1 MNLIDRYVREV
12 GRHLPRKNRADIQ
25 AELHSLLV
33 DSLEDR
39 VEGEPTEEDVVNLLK
54 EFGPPEKVAASYWQE
69 GQYLIGPRL
78 YPFFRMVVG
87 IVLIVFVVVQLVLLG
102 IGLVF
107 NQATL
112 PTAGWIG
119 DFFGGIFS
127 AFGII
132 VLVFAVLQ
140 RLGVQP
146 EVEEEEWDPRSLPK
160 DEEDDPISV
169 SGTIVETVFGF
180 ILIAVLIFLP
190 DRIGAYTSLGG
201 EFFSNPVLQ
210 ENLLIVILAILLGIG
225 LDLFLLWRG
234 QWSLFTRLA
243 KIGIN
248 LFVIY
253 VLYQLFVDHT
263 TWLAANNA
271 SGFFATLEAF
281 PQGTAPSPEFIQ
293 ILVMQSF
300 RLAFGIALIV
310 LVIDTLNL
318 VYKFVKKTFFSP
330 KPPVTLPAG

>member
-1 MNLIDRYVREV
+1 MNLIDRYIREV

-33 DSLEDR
+33 DSLEAR
-39 VEGEPTEEDVVNLLK
+39 VEGEPTEEDVINLLK
-54 EFGPPEKVAASYWQE
+54 EFGPPEKVAASYWKE

-78 YPFFRMVVG
+78 YPFFRMVVS
-87 IVLIVFVVVQLVLLG
+87 IVLIVFVAVQLVLLG

-107 NQATL
+107 NQATM

-119 DFFGGIFS
+119 EFFGGIFG

-146 EVEEEEWDPRSLPK
+146 EMEEEAWDPRSLPK
-160 DEEDDPISV
+160 DEDDDPISV
-169 SGTIVETVFGF
+169 WGTIIETAFGF
-180 ILIAVLIFLP
+180 ILIAILLFLP
-190 DRIGAYTSLGG
+190 DQIGAYTSLRG
-201 EFFSNPVLQ
+201 ELISNPVLQ
-210 ENLLIVILAILLGIG
+210 ENLLIIILAILLGIG
-225 LDLFLLWRG
+225 LDLFLLWKG

-253 VLYQLFVDHT
+253 VLYQLVVEHT
-263 TWLAANNA
+263 SWLAAHNA
-271 SGFFATLEAF
+271 SGFFETLEAF
-281 PQGTAPSPEFIQ
+281 PQGAAPSPEFLQ
-293 ILVMQSF
+293 LLVMQSF

-310 LVIDTLNL
+310 LVIETLNL
-318 VYKFVKKTFFSP
+318 IYKLIKKTFFSP
-330 KPPVTLPAG
+330 KPPVTIPAG

>member
-33 DSLEDR
+33 DSLEAR
-39 VEGEPTEEDVVNLLK
+39 VEGEPTEEDVINLLK
-54 EFGPPEKVAASYWQE
+54 EFGPPEKVAASYWKE

-87 IVLIVFVVVQLVLLG
+87 IVLIVFVAVQLVLLG

-107 NQATL
+107 NQATM

-119 DFFGGIFS
+119 EFFGGIFG

-146 EVEEEEWDPRSLPK
+146 EVEDEEWDPRSLPK

-169 SGTIVETVFGF
+169 SGIIVETAFGF
-180 ILIAVLIFLP
+180 ILIAVLLFLP
-190 DRIGAYTSLGG
+190 EWIGAFTSLGG
-201 EFFSNPVLQ
+201 EFFPNPVLQ

-225 LDLFLLWRG
+225 LDLFLLWKG

-253 VLYQLFVDHT
+253 VLYQLFVDHN
-263 TWLAANNA
+263 TWLAAHNA
-271 SGFFATLEAF
+271 SGFFETLEAF
-281 PQGTAPSPEFIQ
+281 PQGAAPSPEFLQ
-293 ILVMQSF
+293 LLVMQSF

-310 LVIDTLNL
+310 LVIETLNL
-318 VYKFVKKTFFSP
+318 IYKLIKKTFFSP
-330 KPPVTLPAG
+330 KPPVTISAG

>member
-25 AELHSLLV
+25 AELQSLLV

-39 VEGEPTEEDVVNLLK
+39 VEGEASEEDMVNLLK

-69 GQYLIGPRL
+69 GQYLVGPRL

-87 IVLIVFVVVQLVLLG
+87 IVLIVFVAVQLVLLG

-107 NQATL
+107 DQAAL
-112 PTAGWIG
+112 PTAGWLA
-119 DFFGGIFS
+119 DFFGSLFS

-146 EVEEEEWDPRSLPK
+146 EMDEEEWDPRSLPK
-160 DEEDDPISV
+160 DDEDDPISV
-169 SGTIVETVFGF
+169 RGTIIETTLGL
-180 ILIAVLIFLP
+180 ILIAVLLFLP
-190 DRIGAYTSLGG
+190 DKIGAFTSLGG
-201 EFFSNPVLQ
+201 EFYPNPVLQ
-210 ENLLIVILAILLGIG
+210 TNLTLIIVAILLGIG
-225 LDLFLLWRG
+225 LDLLLLWRG
-234 QWSLFTRLA
+234 QWSFITRLA
-243 KIGIN
+243 KIGVN
-248 LFVIY
+248 LFVIF
-253 VLYQLFVDHT
+253 VLYQLVVDHT
-263 TWLAANNA
+263 TWLAAHNA

-281 PQGTAPSPEFIQ
+281 PQGAEPFSESIQ

-300 RLAFGIALIV
+300 RLGFGIALIV
-310 LVIDTLNL
+310 LVIETIRL
-318 VYKFVKKTFFSP
+318 VYQFVKKTFFP
-330 KPPVTLPAG
+330 TKLPLPLSAE

>member
-39 VEGEPTEEDVVNLLK
+39 VEGEATEEDIVNLLK

-87 IVLIVFVVVQLVLLG
+87 IVLIVFIAVQLVILG

-107 NQATL
+107 NQAAL
-112 PTAGWIG
+112 PSAGWVAE
-119 DFFGGIFS
+119 FFGSIFG

-146 EVEEEEWDPRSLPK
+146 EMEEEEWDPRNLPK
-160 DEEDDPISV
+160 EAEDDPISV
-169 SGTIVETVFGF
+169 GGTIIETAFGF
-180 ILIAVLIFLP
+180 ILIAILLFLP
-190 DRIGAYTSLGG
+190 DRIGAFTSLGG
-201 EFFSNPVLQ
+201 EFHPNPVLQ
-210 ENLLIVILAILLGIG
+210 ANLMTVILAILLGIG

-234 QWSLFTRLA
+234 QWSTFTRLA
-243 KIGIN
+243 KIVVNI
-248 LFVIY
+248 FVIY
-253 VLYQLFVDHT
+253 VLYQLVIDHT
-263 TWLAANNA
+263 TWLAERNA
-271 SGFFATLEAF
+271 SGFFDTLAAF
-281 PQGTAPSPEFIQ
+281 PQGAAPTPEFIQ
-293 ILVMQSF
+293 LLVMQSF

-310 LVIDTLNL
+310 LVIETLNL
-318 VYKFVKKTFFSP
+318 VYQFIKKTFFSP

>member
-25 AELHSLLV
+25 AELQSLLV

-39 VEGEPTEEDVVNLLK
+39 VEGEASEEDMVNLLK

-69 GQYLIGPRL
+69 GQYLVGPRL

-87 IVLIVFVVVQLVLLG
+87 IVLIVFVAVQLVLLG

-107 NQATL
+107 DQAAL
-112 PTAGWIG
+112 PTVGWLT
-119 DFFGGIFS
+119 DFFGSLFS

-146 EVEEEEWDPRSLPK
+146 EMDEEEWDPRSLPK
-160 DEEDDPISV
+160 DDEDDPISV
-169 SGTIVETVFGF
+169 RGTIIETTLGL
-180 ILIAVLIFLP
+180 ILIAVLLFLP
-190 DRIGAYTSLGG
+190 DKIGAFTSLGG
-201 EFFSNPVLQ
+201 EFYPNPVLQ
-210 ENLLIVILAILLGIG
+210 TNLTLIIVAILLGIG
-225 LDLFLLWRG
+225 LDLLLLWRG
-234 QWSLFTRLA
+234 QWTFITRLA
-243 KIGIN
+243 KIGVN
-248 LFVIY
+248 LFVIF
-253 VLYQLFVDHT
+253 VLYQLVVDHT
-263 TWLAANNA
+263 TWLAAHNA

-281 PQGTAPSPEFIQ
+281 PQGAEPFSESIQ

-300 RLAFGIALIV
+300 RLGFGIALIV
-310 LVIDTLNL
+310 LVIETIRL
-318 VYKFVKKTFFSP
+318 VYQFVKKTFFP
-330 KPPVTLPAG
+330 TKLPLPLSAE